1 MIPRMNAETPAMKPR
16 GAFYGRRKG
25 HPLRKGHAHLM
36 QDVLPSLSLD
46 LARPAPSDMK
56 SLFALPVSAVRLEI
70 GFGGGENL
78 LHEARA
84 NPGIGHIGCDV
95 YLNGVAKLVASI
107 TEEKLMNV
115 RVHHGDAQP
124 LLDWLPEGSLE
135 RLDILYPDPWPKRRH
150 WKRRF
155 ISDDR
160 VKRIARAVA
169 KGGTVRFASD
179 IPHYAEWSLIRFLRS
194 GAFHWTAENADD
206 WRKPWPGFPGTRYE
220 AKAMREGR
228 KPAYLTFARI

>member
-1 MIPRMNAETPAMKPR
+1 MSDETSGVKQR

-25 HPLRKGHAHLM
+25 HPLRKGQAHLM
-36 QDVLPSLSLD
+36 QDVLPQLALD
-46 LARPAPSDMK
+46 LAQPAPADLRV
-56 SLFALPVSAVRLEI
+56 LFSPAVSSVRLEI

-78 LHEARA
+78 LHEARE

-95 YLNGVAKLVASI
+95 YVNGVAKCVASL
-107 TEEKLMNV
+107 TEEKLSNV

-124 LLDWLPEGSLE
+124 LLDWLPEASLD

-155 ISDDR
+155 ISDER
-160 VKRIARAVA
+160 VKKIARAV
-169 KGGTVRFASD
+169 KPGGMVRFATD
-179 IPHYAEWSLIRFLRS
+179 IPHYAEWALIRFGRS
-194 GAFHWTAENADD
+194 GRFQWTAERARD
-206 WRKPWPGFPGTRYE
+206 WLEPWAGFPGTRYE

-228 KPAYLTFARI
+228 KPAYFSFIRR

>member
-1 MIPRMNAETPAMKPR
+1 MMTEPSRPKTR

-36 QDVLPSLSLD
+36 QDVLPALALD
-46 LARPAPSDMK
+46 LTHPAPADLK
-56 SLFALPVSAVRLEI
+56 SLFTQPVSCVRLEI

-84 NPGIGHIGCDV
+84 NPGAGHIGCDV
-95 YLNGVAKLVASI
+95 YLNGVAKLVAAVA
-107 TEEKLMNV
+107 EEKLSNV

-124 LLDWLPEGSLE
+124 LLDWLPEESLQ

-155 ISDDR
+155 ISDER
-160 VKRIARAVA
+160 VKRISSSLA
-169 KGGTVRFASD
+169 KGGTLRFASD
-179 IPHYAEWSLIRFLRS
+179 IPHYVEWALIRFLRS
-194 GAFHWTAENADD
+194 GTFRWTAENADD

-220 AKAMREGR
+220 AKAIREGR
-228 KPAYLTFARI
+228 KPAYLTFQRI